1 MGAAEQSAAFVMAI
15 GTAPVAFTE
24 RRGALPHRSGDKHM
38 ARAPVPTPVNGD
50 SKPADTR
57 LEVADVKDEG
67 VIAQAAEQSAGAEN
81 AAANEAGV
89 DAQANVNAVT
99 VEVRVLH
106 DHLDH
111 SANAVAV
118 LPAEDAAAAVAAG
131 WADDSAAAVAYAKS
145 LG

>member
-1 MGAAEQSAAFVMAI
+1 MA
-15 GTAPVAFTE
+15 
-24 RRGALPHRSGDKHM
+24 K
-38 ARAPVPTPVNGD
+38 APVPTPVHGD
-50 SKPADTR
+50 SKPAETKQ
-57 LEVADVKDEG
+57 EVADVKDEG

-81 AAANEAGV
+81 EAANEDGA
-89 DAQANVNAVT
+89 DAQADINAAT

-118 LPAEDAAAAVAAG
+118 LSAEEAAAAVAAG

-145 LG
+145 LA